1 MIPQEEFEILKV
13 MFNSLTWNMRDR
25 EEMEDF
31 QQKNF
36 NDISGKI
43 EIDKI
48 QKRIDK
54 RTELENIVIS
64 LKRWLLLGINFAILV
79 GSIAAIIS
87 VQVYKEFIKSYIQE
101 HYLGELPE
109 WTVYIADLVPMLVV
123 NLLNAIVP

>member
-13 MFNSLTWNMRDR
+13 ILNSLNWNMRDR

-36 NDISGKI
+36 NDIYGKI

-64 LKRWLLLGINFAILV
+64 LKRGLLLGINFAVLI

-87 VQVYKEFIKSYIQE
+87 VQVYKEFIKTYI
-101 HYLGELPE
+101 
-109 WTVYIADLVPMLVV
+109 
-123 NLLNAIVP
+123 